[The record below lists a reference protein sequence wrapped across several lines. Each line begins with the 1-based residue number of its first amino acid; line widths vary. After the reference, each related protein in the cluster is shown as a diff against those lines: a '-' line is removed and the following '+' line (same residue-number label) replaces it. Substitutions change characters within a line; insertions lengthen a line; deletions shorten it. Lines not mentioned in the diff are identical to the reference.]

1 MKVWY
6 RTTTTQAGHTPCAW
20 VKKRFCLGQQLI
32 FLIFPTGFQELERF
46 LKLNAFL
53 IIAFCRPTA
62 LSDQVR
68 RLVFDVFALRFCPI
82 ELLLAQPGFLSF
94 PGVVAHVS
102 RVCLL
107 MCPLLVLCAR
117 YLPSLPP
124 PLRLPPTLPP
134 TLPSSFCVRY
144 LRRQVSSSTLDFLNR
159 CVASYVHSG
168 S

>member
-1 MKVWY
+1 M
-6 RTTTTQAGHTPCAW
+6 
-20 VKKRFCLGQQLI
+20 GQQLI
-32 FLIFPTGFQELERF
+32 FLISPTGFQELEKF

-94 PGVVAHVS
+94 PGVVRADVW
-102 RVCLL
+102 LG
-107 MCPLLVLCAR
+107 A
-117 YLPSLPP
+117 
-124 PLRLPPTLPP
+124 LR
-134 TLPSSFCVRY
+134 
-144 LRRQVSSSTLDFLNR
+144 DG
-159 CVASYVHSG
+159 VASELVDPETRACSCPDEPCDPCSDADSSYACLRSVVLSACVIYDDKLVRQRWI